1 MARGSGRHGGAA
13 VRRRQVPASTAAASA
28 SAAASS
34 PAAFPPFAFAKRL
47 KTRWDALT
55 TWQGYVLTTVVVAGP
70 YAAWVLYLWLRLQS
84 GLLREV
90 VTPTTPR
97 AVLIVGTQSSGTT
110 QMSRRLA
117 SLGAEVG
124 HETSDCAWNFARDG
138 TISWIHG
145 VRFMPGNATD
155 ETVTRLCADFR
166 RNMGFHPAAFGAPK
180 LGCSY
185 RVAWDACWRAECGVQ
200 VAREWGCARRGDCET
215 PFEVSLVQL
224 RHPARTMES
233 LAAKFCQRQDAP
245 PHADFVAVAAALWPE
260 KRLEA
265 WRAAKCFDAVGW
277 YAAYYVRDMLDARD
291 AGEIDGVYRV
301 EETTPCAVARRA
313 GLTTRRGKTRRACGN
328 GGEAFSAAPG
338 GAGTP
343 KGANARN
350 RGRVR
355 IDIARDVRS
364 PTLRALL
371 GEVARRG
378 GYPEV

>member
-124 HETSDCAWNFARDG
+124 HETSDCAWNFARVPEKG
-138 TISWIHG
+138 RG
-145 VRFMPGNATD
+145 VV
-155 ETVTRLCADFR
+155 VTKDVKAGDLLC
-166 RNMGFHPAAFGAPK
+166 
-180 LGCSY
+180 
-185 RVAWDACWRAECGVQ
+185 
-200 VAREWGCARRGDCET
+200 
-215 PFEVSLVQL
+215 VSS
-224 RHPARTMES
+224 P
-233 LAAKFCQRQDAP
+233 LA
-245 PHADFVAVAAALWPE
+245 VAVA
-260 KRLEA
+260 
-265 WRAAKCFDAVGW
+265 
-277 YAAYYVRDMLDARD
+277 
-291 AGEIDGVYRV
+291 
-301 EETTPCAVARRA
+301 
-313 GLTTRRGKTRRACGN
+313 LTRP
-328 GGEAFSAAPG
+328 APL
-338 GAGTP
+338 
-343 KGANARN
+343 
-350 RGRVR
+350 
-355 IDIARDVRS
+355 S
-364 PTLRALL
+364 PTTSIAFRSS
-371 GEVARRG
+371 
-378 GYPEV
+378 